1 MTRRMLR
8 GSILKNMM
16 MIAGFLMAWACVQTP
31 VAQAQH
37 FGGGHAGGG
46 VAPRVGAAP
55 ISHGPIVARGPMMRP
70 GFAPSPFVGAFTTR
84 SLFVGRPFGAFGSFF
99 PFYGNP
105 FFFGR
110 PYFYGYASAWRFNL
124 CWWCDLWWMW
134 GIGYR
139 TVPFYEYGN
148 YMPQPYVYSYT
159 YSYALTYGEER
170 PELPQLYLKDG
181 TVLNVMDYWVVK
193 GELHLRMNENGRI
206 TEQVIPYSDLDEQ
219 KTKEMAEA
227 RGFLFVV
234 RDEPVEEY
242 LKHHPDLK

>member
-1 MTRRMLR
+1 MARRILR
-8 GSILKNMM
+8 GSILKYMTIAAC
-16 MIAGFLMAWACVQTP
+16 MIAWACVQTP
-31 VAQAQH
+31 AARAQH
-37 FGGGHAGGG
+37 FGG
-46 VAPRVGAAP
+46 APP
-55 ISHGPIVARGPMMRP
+55 ISHGPIVARGPMMGGPMMRP
-70 GFAPSPFVGAFTTR
+70 GFTPAPAVGAFGTR
-84 SLFVGRPFGAFGSFF
+84 SLFVARPFGAFGSFF

-105 FFFGR
+105 FFFGG
-110 PYFYGYASAWRFNL
+110 PFFFGYSSVWRFNL

-134 GIGYR
+134 GYGYR

-181 TVLNVMDYWVVK
+181 TVLNVIDYWVVN
-193 GELHLRMNENGRI
+193 GELHFKMNENGRI
-206 TEQVIPYSDLDEQ
+206 TEHVIPYSDLDEQ

-234 RDEPVEEY
+234 RDEPVKEY